1 MTQRPQIIDP
11 FLANFVERYRE
22 SSPPSARGSVDY
34 LDKLLRRYLDEA
46 SRDYPCAFCRVL
58 LEAERLLD
66 PEGAFTRVM
75 DLEDLVFM
83 LSDFIH
89 RPWLRDNPLMQRAQW
104 RFVEALL
111 IAIQSQPMPECDDL
125 NVRYVHLWQHI
136 NWALRRSKAGQRV

>member
-11 FLANFVERYRE
+11 FLADFVDRYRQASE
-22 SSPPSARGSVDY
+22 LSDRGSVDY
-34 LDKLLRRYLDEA
+34 LDKLLRRYLDEM
-46 SRDYPCAFCRVL
+46 SETYPCPFCRVL

-66 PEGAFTRVM
+66 PKGAFTRVM

-83 LSDFIH
+83 LSGFIH
-89 RPWLRDNPLMQRAQW
+89 RPWLRENPMMQRAQW

-111 IAIQSQPMPECDDL
+111 IAIQAQPMLECEEL